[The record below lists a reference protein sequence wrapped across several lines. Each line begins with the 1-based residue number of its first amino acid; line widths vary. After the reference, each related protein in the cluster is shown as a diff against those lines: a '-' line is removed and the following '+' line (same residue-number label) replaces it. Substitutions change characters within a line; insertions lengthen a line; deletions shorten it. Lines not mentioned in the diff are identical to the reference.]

1 MAARAAVEAGAVAV
15 VLDAAVAGPGA
26 GPGRI
31 WTPAWAGEPVDLVA
45 AAWVAAVALRVVA
58 GAVPHL
64 LLPKPWFWFVGKALC
79 R

>member
-1 MAARAAVEAGAVAV
+1 MAARAAVEAGAVAG
-15 VLDAAVAGPGA
+15 VLDAAVAGPV
-26 GPGRI
+26 RI

-45 AAWVAAVALRVVA
+45 AWVAAVALRVAA

-64 LLPKPWFWFVGKALC
+64 LPPKPWFWFVGKALC